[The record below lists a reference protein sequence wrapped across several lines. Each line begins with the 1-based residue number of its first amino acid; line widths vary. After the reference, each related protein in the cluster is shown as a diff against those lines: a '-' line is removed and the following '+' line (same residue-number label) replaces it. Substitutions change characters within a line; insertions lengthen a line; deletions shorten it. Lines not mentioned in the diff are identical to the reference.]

1 MTVQEQIK
9 MDMVNAMKSKDAMK
23 TSLLRVVIS
32 EFNRIGKVVSDEIAI
47 KEIRRLC
54 ENAKIMKNDY
64 EIEVLETYLPT
75 MLTEDEIKLVVSEIV
90 NINGFSSM
98 KDMGKVMGELKKHA
112 KSSQIDNNIASK
124 IVKELLV

>member
-9 MDMVNAMKSKDAMK
+9 TDMVNAMKSKDAMK

-32 EFNRIGKVVSDEIAI
+32 EFNRIGKVVSDEVAI

-75 MLTEDEIKLVVSEIV
+75 MLGDNEIKLVVTEI
-90 NINGFSSM
+90 INANNFSGM

-112 KSSQIDNNIASK
+112 KSSQIDNSIASK

>member
-9 MDMVNAMKSKDAMK
+9 TDMVNAMKNKDVMK
-23 TSLLRVVIS
+23 TSLLRVVTS
-32 EFNRIGKVVSDEIAI
+32 EFNRINKVVSDEVAI

-54 ENAKIMKNDY
+54 ENAKLMKNDY
-64 EIEVLETYLPT
+64 EVNELESYLPT
-75 MLTEDEIKLVVSEIV
+75 MLKDDEIKLVVKEIIDA
-90 NINGFSSM
+90 NSFSGM

-112 KSSQIDNNIASK
+112 KSSQIDNSIASK